1 MPFAELLGALRR
13 HWILLF
19 LGVLLTGGLSV
30 GSYMV
35 TKPVYEITATVLLL
49 PPASAVTAAGNP
61 YLQLGGLR
69 QTVDLVGVALSD
81 QNTKTELE
89 AISKDVE
96 YTVAADSQTSS
107 PILVVDVTDSS
118 PEGATR
124 IRDLL
129 VARIP
134 QRLQTMQEGL
144 NVLSANRVTTTVLT
158 SDDEAKEV
166 GRNRLRAA
174 VVVGLGGLALTL
186 AFISLW
192 DARRPRKAAPRKA
205 RSPLTTEEPRRAEEP
220 GVSAGGSERVEP
232 GESGEIEELADT
244 VGLADAEEFAGG
256 DGAGDPG
263 GPDDPDE
270 GGQSDET
277 EGFGATEGFD
287 QDAEFDEDTE
297 FELGELDEPEKDRP
311 DDAHT
316 SLALVAG
323 GEPEDVE
330 V

>member
-13 HWILLF
+13 QWILLF
-19 LGVLLTGGLSV
+19 LGILLTGGLSV

-49 PPASAVTAAGNP
+49 PPASAVTEAGNP

-81 QNTKTELE
+81 QNTRSELE

-107 PILVVDVTDSS
+107 PILVVDVKDST
-118 PEGATR
+118 PAGATR

-144 NVLSANRVTTTVLT
+144 NVLAANRVTTTLLT
-158 SDDEAKEV
+158 SDNEAKEV

-174 VVVGLGGLALTL
+174 VVVGLAGLALTL

-220 GVSAGGSERVEP
+220 GVAVGG
-232 GESGEIEELADT
+232 GELAAA
-244 VGLADAEEFAGG
+244 VG
-256 DGAGDPG
+256 PV
-263 GPDDPDE
+263 
-270 GGQSDET
+270 GQI
-277 EGFGATEGFD
+277 
-287 QDAEFDEDTE
+287 
-297 FELGELDEPEKDRP
+297 LD
-311 DDAHT
+311 
-316 SLALVAG
+316 
-323 GEPEDVE
+323 
-330 V
+330 

>member
-13 HWILLF
+13 KWILLAIG
-19 LGVLLTGGLSV
+19 LLLTGGLSA

-35 TKPVYEITATVLLL
+35 TKPIYEITATVLLL
-49 PPASAVTAAGNP
+49 PPSSALTAAGNP

-81 QNTKTELE
+81 QNTRTELE

-107 PILVVDVTDSS
+107 PILVVDVKDSTQA
-118 PEGATR
+118 GATQ

-134 QRLQTMQEGL
+134 DRLRTMQESL
-144 NVLSANRVTTTVLT
+144 NVVTANRVTSTLLT
-158 SDDEAKEV
+158 SDNEAKEV
-166 GRNRLRAA
+166 GRNRLRSA

-186 AFISLW
+186 AVISLL
-192 DARRPRKAAPRKA
+192 DARRPGKA
-205 RSPLTTEEPRRAEEP
+205 RRNAKAPVRAEEPRRTEE
-220 GVSAGGSERVEP
+220 A
-232 GESGEIEELADT
+232 
-244 VGLADAEEFAGG
+244 
-256 DGAGDPG
+256 DGAGDPDRPVSLDELDPLTEDPAEIAAPSD
-263 GPDDPDE
+263 GPVEFADTDE
-270 GGQSDET
+270 LDET
-277 EGFGATEGFD
+277 DETDDDDEYD
-287 QDAEFDEDTE
+287 ETDDFDETDE
-297 FELGELDEPEKDRP
+297 PYDLEEPYDLGELDATDGTTQTAE
-311 DDAHT
+311 DAES
-316 SLALVAG
+316 SLALVTD